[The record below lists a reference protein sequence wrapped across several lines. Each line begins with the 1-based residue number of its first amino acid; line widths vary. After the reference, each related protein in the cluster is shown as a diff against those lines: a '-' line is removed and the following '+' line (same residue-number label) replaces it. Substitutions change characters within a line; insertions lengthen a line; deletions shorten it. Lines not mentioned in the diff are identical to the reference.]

1 MIGRRNILAM
11 LGMAPAAMA
20 SGAMPTDPPSY
31 PTSLGSLGG
40 FASSG
45 MSGSS
50 IFRDVFSDHE
60 ELDRK
65 KKSLAAL
72 KQLRAA
78 GYRNENHYY
87 ERCENIESRRATS
100 PAIKKLLHQDY
111 RDRMELERREAD
123 LDNFSIRMLLPQS
136 IKDWL

>member
-20 SGAMPTDPPSY
+20 SQTIRNPAEANYVHG
-31 PTSLGSLGG
+31 LGSL
-40 FASSG
+40 AADS

-50 IFRDVFSDHE
+50 IFRDAFSDHE

-78 GYRNENHYY
+78 GFRNESYLY
-87 ERCENIESRRATS
+87 ERCPNIDSRRATS
-100 PAIKKLLHQDY
+100 PAIKQLLH
-111 RDRMELERREAD
+111 RDVMERRELERREAD
-123 LDNFSIRMLLPQS
+123 IHNFTIRMLLPPG